1 MENNKSPKI
10 NIGGVSIVV
19 IFCVLCLSVF
29 SILAL
34 LSANSEKKLTV
45 KSAKAVENYYMADV
59 SCAKVAQTVVD
70 LYLSG
75 ASDKDIED
83 YVLSVFGTFVREGER
98 MGVSYSWKIDAGQ
111 EIFVDLSLV
120 DSKVKVNAW
129 NVRYI
134 GDWEI
139 DDSIEVWD
147 GFFLG
152 DLTNEEE

>member
-29 SILAL
+29 SVLAL

-45 KSAKAVENYYMADV
+45 KSVQAMQNYYMADV
-59 SCAKVAQTVVD
+59 SCAKVAQTVTD

-75 ASDKDIED
+75 AADKDIED
-83 YVLSVFGTFVREGER
+83 YVLSVFGTFGRDGDSLS
-98 MGVSYSWKIDAGQ
+98 VSYSWKIDVDQ
-111 EIFVDLSLV
+111 EIFVDLSLAH
-120 DSKVKVNAW
+120 SKVRVNAW
-129 NVRYI
+129 NIRYV

-147 GFFLG
+147 GFFPG
-152 DLTNEEE
+152 DLTSEEE